1 MANTRRENRIE
12 ELGRVDA
19 EKADTD
25 KGKKNLSAEKRR
37 IRKELQAKTGTMVKA
52 KQGTYSKEDE
62 SIGMRLGKKKT
73 KHDKKVARDESYG
86 KWGNRKKDW
95 KKAKAGAMVTAKGGT
110 MIKAKKGWGKK
121 VARVAAGV
129 GTAYLASKHLGKGY
143 KNVHETGAVSKTPGR
158 WKNLKYPK
166 DIHAGTIAGQ
176 VKEKAGDLYSGVMGM
191 SKKGGSIKAKA
202 GKMVRA
208 RGGVY
213 VNTKLNGKL
222 FTETF

>member
-95 KKAKAGAMVTAKGGT
+95 KAKSGTMVTAKGGT

-129 GTAYLASKHLGKGY
+129 GAAYLASKHLGNKPLAY
-143 KNVHETGAVSKTPGR
+143 KNVH
-158 WKNLKYPK
+158 
-166 DIHAGTIAGQ
+166 
-176 VKEKAGDLYSGVMGM
+176 
-191 SKKGGSIKAKA
+191 
-202 GKMVRA
+202 
-208 RGGVY
+208 
-213 VNTKLNGKL
+213 
-222 FTETF
+222 